1 MSLIVQIR
9 QDEEYFNKLMKIKR
23 NRGESL
29 NETVNFLLELGI
41 HVYLLEDL
49 DNI

>member
-1 MSLIVQIR
+1 MSITIQIR

-23 NRGESL
+23 NRGESS

-41 HVYLLEDL
+41 YVYLLEDL